1 MLVLGGSRLVLVRP
15 VVLVLDDAGTA
26 RDGWTCLAMR
36 RRCWRGA
43 VLVLVLV
50 LDDAGTAHAA

>member
-1 MLVLGGSRLVLVRP
+1 